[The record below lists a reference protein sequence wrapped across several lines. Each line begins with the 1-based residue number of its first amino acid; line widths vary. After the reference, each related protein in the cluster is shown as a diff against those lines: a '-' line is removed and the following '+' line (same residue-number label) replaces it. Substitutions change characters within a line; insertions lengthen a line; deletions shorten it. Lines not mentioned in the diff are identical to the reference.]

1 MTKTQIVVL
10 LSITAILIFF
20 FAYFFTSNSSNDV
33 DYSKI
38 SLDSSTEIDC
48 TGIWENNPLCKERNQ
63 SIRNLLE
70 LNSFLDG
77 YEINHIKQISLD
89 TVLQKK
95 IEGNKLFQDEFYF
108 KAGESYAEA
117 LELLKGFIGE
127 ERESFLSL
135 KNQGISN
142 YLQGDLKK
150 AEEIFF
156 LIEENINQESFLQ
169 YTQSIKLRPKI
180 NTLNAQALAHEKNQN
195 FQAAFDV
202 IDESLASDPINPE
215 SAKIKE
221 LISISY
227 NNYQANNYIKD
238 IYEFISTNQF
248 KKAKDLLAKLIQVDP
263 SNKALNEI
271 TLSLRQSEREYL
283 ITDFSSSLARSI
295 AREDWSSAK
304 DFVNKLNELDQ
315 NIVRRVD
322 QEFLS
327 DVIEFY
333 KLYRH
338 HSTDPFR
345 LSSDNVLR
353 EANSNLKFGESLLRN
368 EFQVL
373 SNDLKKYRNLIEQ
386 FSKSITLNISSD
398 KTALLEIKRFQSFKP
413 FESLK
418 LSVRPGN
425 YIFEAKRSGKITKRS
440 KIIISPDLENKELF
454 ISCKSN
460 CVINEL

>member
-1 MTKTQIVVL
+1 M
-10 LSITAILIFF
+10 
-20 FAYFFTSNSSNDV
+20 
-33 DYSKI
+33 
-38 SLDSSTEIDC
+38 
-48 TGIWENNPLCKERNQ
+48 
-63 SIRNLLE
+63 
-70 LNSFLDG
+70 
-77 YEINHIKQISLD
+77 
-89 TVLQKK
+89 
-95 IEGNKLFQDEFYF
+95 FQDEFYF

-227 NNYQANNYIKD
+227 NTYQANNYIKD

-271 TLSLRQSEREYL
+271 TLSLRQSEE
-283 ITDFSSSLARSI
+283 
-295 AREDWSSAK
+295 
-304 DFVNKLNELDQ
+304 
-315 NIVRRVD
+315 
-322 QEFLS
+322 
-327 DVIEFY
+327 
-333 KLYRH
+333 
-338 HSTDPFR
+338 ST
-345 LSSDNVLR
+345 
-353 EANSNLKFGESLLRN
+353 
-368 EFQVL
+368 
-373 SNDLKKYRNLIEQ
+373 
-386 FSKSITLNISSD
+386 
-398 KTALLEIKRFQSFKP
+398 
-413 FESLK
+413 
-418 LSVRPGN
+418 
-425 YIFEAKRSGKITKRS
+425 
-440 KIIISPDLENKELF
+440 
-454 ISCKSN
+454 
-460 CVINEL
+460 

>member
-20 FAYFFTSNSSNDV
+20 FAYFLSSNASNVEV
-33 DYSKI
+33 DTNI
-38 SLDSSTEIDC
+38 SFDGSTEIDC

-70 LNSFLDG
+70 LNSLLDS
-77 YEINHIKQISLD
+77 YETNYIKQINLD
-89 TVLQKK
+89 SVLQKK
-95 IEGNKLFQDEFYF
+95 IEGNNFFQDEFYF
-108 KAGESYAEA
+108 KASESYAEA
-117 LELLKGFIGE
+117 LKLLKGFIE
-127 ERESFLSL
+127 DERQSFLSL

-142 YLQGDLKK
+142 YLQGSLTK
-150 AEEIFF
+150 AEEIFL

-169 YTQSIKLRPKI
+169 YIQSINLRPKI
-180 NTLNAQALAHEKNQN
+180 NILNAKALAYEKDLN

-202 IDESLASDPINPE
+202 INESLELDPINPE
-215 SAKIKE
+215 SAEIKE

-227 NNYQANNYIKD
+227 NTYQANNYIKE
-238 IYEFISTNQF
+238 IYEYIATNQF
-248 KKAKDLLAKLIQVDP
+248 KRAKDLLAKLILVDP
-263 SNKALNEI
+263 SNQALSEI
-271 TLSLRQSEREYL
+271 TSSLRQSEREYL
-283 ITDFSSSLARSI
+283 ITDFSSSLKSSI

-304 DFVNKLNELDQ
+304 DLVNKLNELDK
-315 NIVRRVD
+315 NIVSRVD
-322 QEFLS
+322 QEFIS

-338 HSTDPFR
+338 HSTDPYR

-353 EANSNLKFGESLLRN
+353 EANLNLKFGESLSSN

-373 SNDLKKYRNLIEQ
+373 LNDLKKYSNLIEQ
-386 FSKSITLNISSD
+386 FSKSIILEISSD
-398 KTALLEIKRFQSFKP
+398 KTALLEIKRFQSFEP

-425 YIFEAKRSGKITKRS
+425 YIFEAKRSGKMTKRS
-440 KIIISPDLENKELF
+440 KINISPDLNSKNLF

-460 CVINEL
+460 CVISEQ